1 MKMSKCPNCGC
12 ELEDDPEYADEN
24 GEGAP
29 METADGGYDPST
41 GEGPH
46 GGEGAPP
53 AADDIAKAVVAEMRK
68 NSERGRKG

>member
-12 ELEDDPEYADEN
+12 ELEDDAEYADEN

-29 METADGGYDPST
+29 VEMDEAGQYPKDP
-41 GEGPH
+41 
-46 GGEGAPP
+46 PP
-53 AADDIAKAVVAEMRK
+53 AMAAADDIAKAVVAEMRK